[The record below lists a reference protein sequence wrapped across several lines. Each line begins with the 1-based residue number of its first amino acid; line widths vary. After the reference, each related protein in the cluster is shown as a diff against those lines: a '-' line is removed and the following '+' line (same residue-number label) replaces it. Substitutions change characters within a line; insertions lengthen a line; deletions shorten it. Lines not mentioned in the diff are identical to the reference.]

1 MRLIVCLLA
10 GAALL
15 PGSEELFEA
24 ARKGDVAA
32 LRAQLDKG
40 IPVDAKWRYD
50 QTALFIAAR
59 RGHAEAVK
67 LLIERGADVNAQ
79 DSFYKMS
86 VLAGAASDGKTE
98 VVTLLLSAGAKGR
111 EQVLQMAAGQGN
123 AALVKAVLD
132 AGGLDAKTL
141 GTALNVAESRNR
153 SEVAELLKK
162 AGAVKPAV
170 PSHPVAP
177 EVMARY
183 AGTYRDS
190 SGNEFEVAI
199 KDGKLTAGQ
208 GGRMVP
214 YGAVN
219 DTTFEP
225 EQFPGMWQA
234 VFVVENGIVTGAEY
248 RSQSGV
254 EKFRRVEVGK

>member
-1 MRLIVCLLA
+1 MRLILCLLA
-10 GAALL
+10 SAALL
-15 PGSEELFEA
+15 AASDELFEA

-40 IPVDAKWRYD
+40 VPVDAKWRYD

-67 LLIERGADVNAQ
+67 LLIERGADVNVQ

-86 VLAGAASDGKTE
+86 ALAGAASDGKAE
-98 VVTLLLSAGAKGR
+98 VVTLLLAKGASGR
-111 EQVLQMAAGQGN
+111 ERVLNMAAGQGN

-141 GTALNVAESRNR
+141 GLALNVAESRNR
-153 SEVAELLKK
+153 AEVVELLKK
-162 AGAVKPAV
+162 AGAVKPAA
-170 PSHPVAP
+170 PSHPVAA
-177 EVMARY
+177 EVLARY
-183 AGTYRDS
+183 AGTYRDG
-190 SGNEFEVAI
+190 SGNEFVVAI

-208 GGRMVP
+208 GGRLVP

-234 VFVVENGIVTGAEY
+234 VFMVENGVVTGAEY

-254 EKFRRVEVGK
+254 EKFRRVEAAK